1 MANLKPTSLQTQEF
15 LKEAIIAPSLAP
27 GVTVIYNG
35 AEYIMY
41 KMHENSLGWIA
52 YSSRP
57 DSRFQTYNI
66 GSTNLVVIPF
76 PAEGYKEPFYESK
89 AFLPTKKSL
98 AVVAEIKKA
107 LEQEKERDKM
117 SRKAR
122 NASTASIPA
131 DATPKDIIL
140 YAAKGEIDYD
150 SAVQFLTHFDP
161 RWEASLAARMQ
172 KPHFRI
178 EEILRK
184 QANPLNLMTYA
195 VHAAKKRLSPQIE
208 EIIKLDPT
216 CWETYNRML
225 PIKK

>member
-1 MANLKPTSLQTQEF
+1 MQVQEF

-35 AEYIMY
+35 AEYILY
-41 KMHENSLGWIA
+41 KMHDNSLGWVA

-57 DSRFQTYNI
+57 DPRFQTYNM

-76 PAEGYKEPFYESK
+76 PADGYKEPFYESK
-89 AFLPTKKSL
+89 AFLPTKKTL
-98 AVVAEIKKA
+98 AVVSEIQKA
-107 LEQEKERDKM
+107 LSQERERDKM

-122 NASTASIPA
+122 NSKTAAIPA
-131 DATPKDIIL
+131 DATPRDIVL

-150 SAVQFLTHFDP
+150 SAVQFLSVFDP
-161 RWEASLAARMQ
+161 RWEMMLATRLG
-172 KPHFRI
+172 KPHYRV
-178 EEILRK
+178 EDILVR
-184 QANPLNLMTYA
+184 QGDPLNLMSYA
-195 VHAAKKRLSPQIE
+195 VHAAKTRLSKRIE
-208 EIIKLDPT
+208 DIIKLDPT